1 MSLTNIFNISGSGMS
16 AQSVRLNTIASNV
29 ANAET
34 ASSSINEVYQGR
46 KPFFKIMQTRVNED
60 PFWQGSVFDDE
71 NTLYQQQGRGVMV
84 QAIVESKA
92 TPQARYE
99 PDHPKAD
106 EKGYVY
112 YPNINVVEE
121 MTDMISAS
129 RSFQVNVEIMNTAKT
144 MLQKVLTLGQ

>member
-16 AQSVRLNTIASNV
+16 AQSVRLNTVASNV

-34 ASSSINEVYQGR
+34 ASSSINEVYKGR
-46 KPFFKIMQTRVNED
+46 KPFFKVMETRVNED
-60 PFWQGSVFDDE
+60 PFWQDSVFSDE
-71 NTLYQQQGRGVMV
+71 STLYQEQGRGVMV
-84 QAIVESKA
+84 QAIVEDNA

-99 PDHPKAD
+99 PDHPMAN